1 MKNAEET
8 RRVIWRHPR
17 GIYETVEVSGTGV
30 FGVPYSSGKLYT
42 PKTATHAAWPTRKS
56 SLHRRT
62 AADRP
67 EVRACR

>member
-1 MKNAEET
+1 MADET

-30 FGVPYSSGKLYT
+30 FGVPYSYRETVYT
-42 PKTATHAAWPTRKS
+42 QERDARGVAR

-67 EVRACR
+67 EVRAYR

>member
-1 MKNAEET
+1 MATEQ
-8 RRVIWRHPR
+8 RRVIWRHPK

-30 FGVPYSSGKLYT
+30 FGVPYTGKLYT

-62 AADRP
+62 VADRP
-67 EVRACR
+67 AVRAYR